1 MGMACLSVCH
11 VSKKLISSR
20 TSLLQA
26 FDSASFTHYIP
37 NAKSSICRF
46 FCSALHRT
54 QTVASSATHRYG
66 ASRSLLSDFRQTA
79 KCHRLVKSQMNA
91 AVTCS
96 PKEVKAS
103 DLLWHPGTRSV
114 HVSAGPVLAAGQFGV
129 RGDADR
135 KQDKDSH
142 DGRKNQTSDSAW
154 AVRLANENG
163 YLSWCRNTY
172 LTTVVAIAMLGQGT
186 TAMAQ
191 HAAEGAFF
199 VAGMNLTWG
208 TTHFIYNLLYL
219 RRQVGMSVLGA
230 LLQVS
235 MATFHLVLWFMLCVL
250 YISYSD
256 ECDVED
262 MKGQLEEE
270 AEKGKI

>member
-11 VSKKLISSR
+11 VSRKLISSR

-26 FDSASFTHYIP
+26 FDSASFTYIP

-54 QTVASSATHRYG
+54 QTVASGATHRYG

-79 KCHRLVKSQMNA
+79 KCHRLIKSQMNA

-96 PKEVKAS
+96 QEVKAS
-103 DLLWHPGTRSV
+103 DLLRHPGARSV
-114 HVSAGPVLAAGQFGV
+114 HISAGPVLAAGQFGV
-129 RGDADR
+129 RGDAER
-135 KQDKDSH
+135 KQDKESH
-142 DGRKNQTSDSAW
+142 DGRKNRTSDSAW

-172 LTTVVAIAMLGQGT
+172 LTTVVAIAMLGEGT
-186 TAMAQ
+186 TAMAL

-219 RRQVGMSVLGA
+219 RRQVDMSVLGA

-235 MATFHLVLWFMLCVL
+235 MATFHLVLWFMLCAL

-256 ECDVED
+256 ESDVEA

-270 AEKGKI
+270 ARKGRI